1 MLETIEETEENANL
15 IARADFK
22 KKFGEDLN
30 DVPDWIRIIGLA
42 LHGKCLII
50 ITVLSSYSTV
60 MYD

>member
-30 DVPDWIRIIGLA
+30 DVPDWIRSNWISVAWQMLDNYNCVVE
-42 LHGKCLII
+42 LLNDS
-50 ITVLSSYSTV
+50 V
-60 MYD
+60 